1 MKKSKDYIKLG
12 VFVIAGLASLI
23 ILLYM
28 IGKNRNLFDKT
39 ITVQTRFENVHGLMI
54 GNNVRFAGI
63 DVGTVKDIE
72 IVNDSCIEVSM
83 ILKKEMDKIIKKNAI
98 VTIGTEGFVGYK
110 LINIENKNEN
120 APYVQNGDLLS
131 AKSGPDTDEL
141 IENVDKTIA
150 EISTASI
157 QLKEILQKV
166 NTSDALWTLTKDD
179 GLRLKLH
186 SSLNQIQSMSKN
198 LNTASRNIQTMTEHI
213 TDSNGL
219 MNTLIYDTSFSDQ
232 LTKTLYSIENIG
244 NTVEGFE
251 DKLSG
256 SLDELTKNV
265 QHGNGVIPTL
275 INDSTVTKKLNTGLD
290 QLVIASKNLNQNMEA
305 LKHNFLFRRYF
316 KKLEK
321 ARQDSLKKGKVAK

>member
-1 MKKSKDYIKLG
+1 
-12 VFVIAGLASLI
+12 
-23 ILLYM
+23 
-28 IGKNRNLFDKT
+28 
-39 ITVQTRFENVHGLMI
+39 
-54 GNNVRFAGI
+54 
-63 DVGTVKDIE
+63 
-72 IVNDSCIEVSM
+72 
-83 ILKKEMDKIIKKNAI
+83 
-98 VTIGTEGFVGYK
+98 
-110 LINIENKNEN
+110 
-120 APYVQNGDLLS
+120 
-131 AKSGPDTDEL
+131 
-141 IENVDKTIA
+141 
-150 EISTASI
+150 
-157 QLKEILQKV
+157 
-166 NTSDALWTLTKDD
+166 
-179 GLRLKLH
+179 
-186 SSLNQIQSMSKN
+186 MSKN